1 MPKEELRATDPLHG
15 AGTANDPRQSG
26 ESLEDLLQALPER
39 EDLQRLY
46 ERRVPLGQILK
57 LMGHQVDRRRIHHLL
72 RCDDPQGEIR
82 RILSSM

>member
-1 MPKEELRATDPLHG
+1 MPKEELRGTGPSH
-15 AGTANDPRQSG
+15 GTATATYPRRSG
-26 ESLEDLLQALPER
+26 GNLEDLLQALPDR

-46 ERRVPLGQILK
+46 ERRVPLGQLLR
-57 LMGHQVDRRRIHHLL
+57 LMGHQVDRPRIHQLL